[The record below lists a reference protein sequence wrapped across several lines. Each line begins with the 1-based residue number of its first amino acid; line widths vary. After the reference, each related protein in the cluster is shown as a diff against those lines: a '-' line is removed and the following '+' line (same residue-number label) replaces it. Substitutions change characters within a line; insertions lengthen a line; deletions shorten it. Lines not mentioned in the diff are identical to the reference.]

1 MPKGK
6 PRSVPDLAGEQ
17 YDTMMGRERL
27 KQLHTDGVAAKIP
40 PSIFAGPVPRLSTL
54 DTLRN
59 TPRAI
64 SQVSIGGRTYRG
76 VDDGHANMLVP
87 VDFPELSPQQR
98 AQLRRSIERVSFM
111 VDHPLGSLAYDI
123 ATLANASSGVRDR
136 ALVAGG
142 TLDTA
147 IMVGGPK
154 VANVRSR
161 SSFQRPQYE
170 PPSVRRQQIRYRRT
184 NEIGQATGGTATLTK
199 PMLGTGSKAY
209 WRRTPPGYQDNR
221 DNRDNRDNYKKAR
234 GHLLAKQL
242 GGSGKDSRNLV
253 TMTHKGANYPQ
264 MSGFENEV
272 ARRVRSGEV
281 IEYSATPIYHKG
293 VLPPAYILLAAPG
306 SRRMPAPRI
315 IQNPAGRR
323 R

>member
-1 MPKGK
+1 MAQMPKGR
-6 PRSVPDLAGEQ
+6 PRSVPDLADEQ
-17 YDTMMGRERL
+17 YVTTLGRERL
-27 KQLHTDGVAAKIP
+27 KQLHTDDVAAKNP
-40 PSIFAGPVPRLSTL
+40 PSIFAGPVPRLSKF

-59 TPRAI
+59 APRPI

-76 VDDGHANMLVP
+76 VDDGHANILVP

-111 VDHPLGSLAYDI
+111 ADHPLGSLAYDI
-123 ATLANASSGVRDR
+123 ATLANASSDVRDG

-142 TLDTA
+142 TFDTA
-147 IMVGGPK
+147 IMVRGPK
-154 VANVRSR
+154 VANVRSQP
-161 SSFQRPQYE
+161 SFQRPKYE
-170 PPSVRRQQIRYRRT
+170 PPSVRRQQIRYGRT
-184 NEIGQATGGTATLTK
+184 NEIGQATGVTATLTK

-209 WRRTPPGYQDNR
+209 WRRTPPSYQGNR
-221 DNRDNRDNYKKAR
+221 AEDKQAR

-253 TMTHKGANYPQ
+253 TLTHKGANHPQ